1 MKFVPRGVSDGQKE
15 GERRGWDNRNPVPS
29 PHRPLQIKHGR
40 PNKRSELAMLRRP
53 KKKKKK
59 RKAQNIL
66 TTRSTRSVENMQLKC
81 LMF

>member
-1 MKFVPRGVSDGQKE
+1 MKFVPGGVSDGQKE

-53 KKKKKK
+53 KKK
-59 RKAQNIL
+59 RKAQNVL

>member
-1 MKFVPRGVSDGQKE
+1 MTVKRKERGEDGTIEIQS
-15 GERRGWDNRNPVPS
+15 S

-53 KKKKKK
+53 KKKKK

>member
-53 KKKKKK
+53 KKKK

-66 TTRSTRSVENMQLKC
+66 TTRSVENMQLKC

>member
-1 MKFVPRGVSDGQKE
+1 
-15 GERRGWDNRNPVPS
+15 
-29 PHRPLQIKHGR
+29 
-40 PNKRSELAMLRRP
+40 MLRRP
-53 KKKKKK
+53 KKKK

>member
-1 MKFVPRGVSDGQKE
+1 MSDGQKE

-53 KKKKKK
+53 KKK